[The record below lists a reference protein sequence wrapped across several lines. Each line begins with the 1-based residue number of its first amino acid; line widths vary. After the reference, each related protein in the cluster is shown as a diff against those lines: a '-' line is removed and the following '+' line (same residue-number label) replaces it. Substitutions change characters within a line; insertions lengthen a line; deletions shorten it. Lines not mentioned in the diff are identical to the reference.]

1 MSSRPLTAKQSAWL
15 AAYLSNGFNATQA
28 ARTAGYKGNAK
39 TLSVVGAENLAKPSI
54 SARVEKVIGAALEKA
69 QISVDR
75 LAVELGYLALS
86 DIRELVSW
94 TADEGHSLIDSG
106 ELSDAAARSI
116 KDVRISRRTVTID
129 GVETTYTDID
139 LKLHGKREA
148 AVELLKIAGA
158 YPSTRF
164 EHTGPGGGPILHATA
179 IGNLSELMRDPENRE
194 AVLLLSRTMES
205 LALGDGSP
213 PVAG

>member
-1 MSSRPLTAKQSAWL
+1 MKPRPLTAKQSAWL
-15 AAYLSNGFNATQA
+15 AAFLVNGFNATQA

-39 TLSVVGAENLAKPSI
+39 TLAQVGSENLIKPDIAS
-54 SARVEKVIGAALEKA
+54 RVEKVIGAALEKA
-69 QISVDR
+69 QISVER
-75 LAVELGYLALS
+75 LTVELGYLALS

-94 TADEGHSLIDSG
+94 TADEGHSLTDSG

-116 KDVRISRRTVTID
+116 KDVRISKRAVTID

-164 EHTGPGGGPILHATA
+164 EHTGPGGGPIEHADA
-179 IGNLSELMRDPENRE
+179 IGNLAEIMRDPKHRKE
-194 AVLLLSRTMES
+194 VLSLARVVES
-205 LALGDGSP
+205 LPLGDGSKT
-213 PVAG
+213 